1 LYKGQLL
8 STELLFAVSILIVLF
23 ALGAYM
29 WNLTSARISENLIKE
44 DLAINAIGVSDYLLK
59 SSGTPTDWES
69 NVSKISSLGL
79 SKEIYVLD
87 VTKVKAMLVNLSY
100 NQVKDLLNLKD
111 QEFYFRML
119 YTDSYFVR
127 IGGIPREPVA
137 YYARQY
143 PFDTEIFEL
152 LNKSG
157 FIWDIYWRSGSSLP
171 SGMIPNTARNVYA
184 VNDEKQ
190 AVKWVIKNL
199 SNYNT
204 VFFEDVHNDWDEDL
218 NATEQQALRSF
229 VNTTDHTYFQVQH
242 DEDFLS
248 LFGINPSG
256 VSSDKGTIVNL
267 DDVLNN
273 VSIGTNVTFQT
284 GTKSFDI
291 ATSPYPIK
299 ALMIIKDDPTKC
311 LFCKWAYGKGYIYYI
326 PDINTITNNV
336 VPGLDIVEIKVE
348 FGLKPTSEASNVI
361 NSRRIVLFGNNFVN
375 MDVMIWK

>member
-1 LYKGQLL
+1 MYKGQLL

-218 NATEQQALRSF
+218 NTTEQQALRSF